1 MLGKARR
8 LSRLFVGEKQRCLLS
23 PLDHGGWLGPVKGL
37 DRPQAI
43 VEQVIAG
50 GANAILASPGFLRA
64 AALALTPATGL
75 VLRVSLT
82 AGLSAQ
88 GTQETPIAQL
98 DTALRL
104 DADAVAVS
112 VFFGREGDL
121 EIYRWLAELIRT
133 CEPYAM
139 QVVAE
144 MMPPGDRDFDAT
156 AEAAQASL
164 EAQRVRRALATLTD
178 ADLSH
183 AGLPYRGA
191 RRLLL
196 AGVEVL
202 LVRVT
207 YAGELGYEIYLP
219 VSDALPVWDA
229 IVLAGHDF
237 GLALYGLKA
246 LASLRLEEGYRG
258 YGHDLGNTHGAAD
271 DAAVRKCRLE
281 RRLRG
286 RRIRRC
292 SGRWAIRRP
301 TRWTRT
307 RRWPSIRSRASSP

>member
-8 LSRLFVGEKQRCLLS
+8 MSRLFVGEKQRCLLS

-37 DRPQAI
+37 DRPQKI

-64 AALALTPATGL
+64 AAPALTLTPATGL

-139 QVVAE
+139 PVVAE
-144 MMPPGDRDFDAT
+144 MMPPGDRAFDAAAIAHAARIGMEIGADVVKTNYCGDVAQFAEIVAAVPVPIIVAGGPKT
-156 AEAAQASL
+156 AGDDSTLQL
-164 EAQRVRRALATLTD
+164 VRDALA
-178 ADLSH
+178 
-183 AGLPYRGA
+183 AGA
-191 RRLLL
+191 
-196 AGVEVL
+196 AGV
-202 LVRVT
+202 
-207 YAGELGYEIYLP
+207 
-219 VSDALPVWDA
+219 A
-229 IVLAGHDF
+229 I
-237 GLALYGLKA
+237 
-246 LASLRLEEGYRG
+246 
-258 YGHDLGNTHGAAD
+258 
-271 DAAVRKCRLE
+271 
-281 RRLRG
+281 G
-286 RRIRRC
+286 RRVWQSADPAGVTRQIR
-292 SGRWAIRRP
+292 AVM
-301 TRWTRT
+301 
-307 RRWPSIRSRASSP
+307 AE